1 VLISQCSLGF
11 GRGQGGVFNAGAG
24 LHMLTAVGTPAK
36 HPTQICRIVR
46 LFDTIGELVV
56 SKSLP

>member
-1 VLISQCSLGF
+1 LISQCSLGF

>member
-1 VLISQCSLGF
+1 LGF